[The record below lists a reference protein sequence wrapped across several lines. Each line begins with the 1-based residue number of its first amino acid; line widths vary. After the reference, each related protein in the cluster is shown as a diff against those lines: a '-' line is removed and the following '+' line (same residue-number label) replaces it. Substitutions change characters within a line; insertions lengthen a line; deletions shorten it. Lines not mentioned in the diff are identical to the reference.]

1 MSDPK
6 PRYLAELDAMSM
18 IYRELRTLTV
28 DETGRALEWVV
39 ARLNSERPKGDPEI
53 SVFVGSPELIDFG
66 ATCTECH
73 QPPGDDCPHFVATG
87 NQVEVIP

>member
-1 MSDPK
+1 MMRTYQD
-6 PRYLAELDAMSM
+6 L
-18 IYRELRTLTV
+18 RELTV
-28 DETGRALEWVV
+28 DELGRALEWVV
-39 ARLNSERPKGDPEI
+39 SRLNSERVKGDPAI
-53 SVFVGSPELIDFG
+53 RVFVGSPEMIDFG